1 MKKTTNN
8 ETMKETEK
16 ATATKEAKS
25 VEKKFHKAE
34 LKDIGN
40 TGLLYLSACIKG
52 GFYLRFLIDSGC
64 SQSIVADYVTVHFK
78 HVFKKIDTKE
88 KGSVCGIGGDSY
100 ESEYFEGA
108 IQVLN
113 QEFPTVFNVTS
124 LPGVD
129 GLEVE
134 TGIQIHGILGID
146 FMKKHHVLL
155 APAEKGML
163 FALPTDTSDGKPEEE
178 KPVEKKKKSK
188 NKKEEKDDEKK
199 DVA

>member
-1 MKKTTNN
+1 
-8 ETMKETEK
+8 MKETEK

-40 TGLLYLSACIKG
+40 TGLLYLSARIKG
-52 GFYLRFLIDSGC
+52 GFYLRFLIDSG
-64 SQSIVADYVTVHFK
+64 FK
-78 HVFKKIDTKE
+78 LVFKKIDTKE
-88 KGSVCGIGGDSY
+88 KGSVSGIGGEAF

-129 GLEVE
+129 GLEIE

-163 FALPTDTSDGKPEEE
+163 FALPTNTSDGKPKEE
-178 KPVEKKKKSK
+178 KPAEKKKKS
-188 NKKEEKDDEKK
+188 KKEEKDDEKK